1 MGMIQVAF
9 SPQNLVSQTESF
21 APKASGTFN
30 MLFFYVRRHILKQGF
45 AHEGTIV
52 DHNDFHCG
60 TLKLQNIIRA
70 LNLFENLFSHAEPT
84 FQDKLPILPNVTACK
99 SKASLVLVS

>member
-9 SPQNLVSQTESF
+9 SSQDFITQTEGF
-21 APKASGTFN
+21 APEVSGAFDV
-30 MLFFYVRRHILKQGF
+30 LFFHVKRHILKQGF

-52 DHNDFHCG
+52 DHNDFHRS

-70 LNLFENLFSHAEPT
+70 LNLFKNLLPHAKP
-84 FQDKLPILPNVTACK
+84 LL
-99 SKASLVLVS
+99 SR